1 MLCAADACI
10 RATTSRWFS
19 PSEYSMRSPVWIW
32 LPRARDVLRFSCA
45 ARLAVHAHL
54 KRARRQAHVPDFA
67 RARVYLAMAWG
78 NRLQVALPTWQ
89 LDSQCANRRSES
101 SLVAKPESC
110 QPELVAAVSLKCFEP
125 DFSGL
130 RSRLGSPVKA
140 LAFGMRLSKLH
151 VRLGKS

>member
-1 MLCAADACI
+1 
-10 RATTSRWFS
+10 
-19 PSEYSMRSPVWIW
+19 MRFPVWIW
-32 LPRARDVLRFSCA
+32 PLRVRDVLRFSCA
-45 ARLAVHAHL
+45 ARLAVHGHL
-54 KRARRQAHVPDFA
+54 KRARRQARVPDFA
-67 RARVYLAMAWG
+67 WARVYFAMAWG
-78 NRLQVALPTWQ
+78 SRLQVALPTWQ

-130 RSRLGSPVKA
+130 RSHLGPPVKA
-140 LAFGMRLSKLH
+140 LVFGMTLSKLL